1 MRGLRLQT
9 GGHEMTQD
17 KNGDKGLTGLADQA
31 REAVALGQA
40 IGLGMLQAEIEAL
53 THLLPGQTETDA
65 EREARIAA
73 EAAALEDGFDN
84 MPV

>member
-1 MRGLRLQT
+1 MD
-9 GGHEMTQD
+9 QD
-17 KNGDKGLTGLADQA
+17 KTDDKGLTGLAAQA

-53 THLLPGQTETDA
+53 THLPPGQVETDA
-65 EREARIAA
+65 AREARIAA

>member
-1 MRGLRLQT
+1 MD
-9 GGHEMTQD
+9 QD

-53 THLLPGQTETDA
+53 TYALPGHVETDA
-65 EREARIAA
+65 AREARIAA

>member
-1 MRGLRLQT
+1 MD
-9 GGHEMTQD
+9 QD
-17 KNGDKGLTGLADQA
+17 KNDDKGLTGLAAQA

-53 THLLPGQTETDA
+53 THLLPGQVETDA
-65 EREARIAA
+65 AREARIAA